1 MSGDLHVPDE
11 DVAERLDIAITDMWA
26 GYDAVLS
33 GLIDG
38 LATAEARAYAKQQL
52 RALRGRSSALFLNL
66 SDLIPQAERRGA
78 VKALRLMSCAGPGE
92 TASGLSARIESGEV
106 TL

>member
-38 LATAEARAYAKQQL
+38 LATAEARAYAK
-52 RALRGRSSALFLNL
+52 RNCVPCVAAPALSS
-66 SDLIPQAERRGA
+66 S
-78 VKALRLMSCAGPGE
+78 
-92 TASGLSARIESGEV
+92 T
-106 TL
+106 